1 MNNINKRDYY
11 KIHRPFS
18 IYKAKAMED
27 YFKFMSKQGKHIVDL
42 SEGFFDG
49 FAFEE
54 GIPLDKKYKLLL
66 TKQKNLSEKLKLK
79 LRGLGLEYVCS
90 GQPKFRRQRFH
101 LFEAKTENV
110 DYDII
115 DSKNKKVAFE
125 FQHSNILS
133 VLTSRMTIV
142 GLAAFIFII
151 LTLDI
156 NNEKGRNVAAA
167 ILAIAIIS
175 EVAKYY
181 FELGYEK
188 EYIEEVAS
196 EEALVEEWETEKQ
209 RYDRKE
215 IILRIVFVI
224 AMLIPILILR
234 F

>member
-1 MNNINKRDYY
+1 
-11 KIHRPFS
+11 
-18 IYKAKAMED
+18 MED
-27 YFKFMSKQGKHIVDL
+27 YFKFMSKQGKHIVNL

-49 FAFEE
+49 FVFEE
-54 GIPLDKKYKLLL
+54 GVPLDKDYKLLL
-66 TKQKNLSEKLKLK
+66 TKQKNLSEKLKQK
-79 LRGLGLEYVCS
+79 LRGLGWEYVCS
-90 GQPKFRRQRFH
+90 EQPKFRKQRFH
-101 LFEAKTENV
+101 LFEVKKENA

-115 DSKNKKVAFE
+115 DSNNKKEASE

-188 EYIEEVAS
+188 EYIAEVTS
-196 EEALVEEWETEKQ
+196 EDALIKEWEIEKQ